1 MKKKFDEWVEG
12 WGDGTLL
19 IYFTALHVLS
29 TLVILTS
36 LR

>member
-1 MKKKFDEWVEG
+1 MKKKFDKWVES

-29 TLVILTS
+29 TLIIITA